1 MKLIRIHQTGAPEVL
16 SYEDGP
22 PPTPGPGQAVL
33 DVQAIGVNFTDVNT
47 RRGGATPP
55 PTLPMTP
62 GREAAGVVSA
72 VGPGV
77 SDVKVGDR
85 VAFCSVTG
93 SYTEQMAV
101 PADVLVKVP
110 EGLDARDAAAVLLQG
125 MTAHYLA
132 YTTYPLAPGDS
143 CLVHAAAGGTG
154 ILLTQMAKR
163 AGAYVFATVSTEE
176 KAQIAREAGADH
188 VINYVQQDF
197 EEEVKKATDGRGVE
211 VVYDAVGK
219 TTFDKSVGSL
229 ARRGLMVLYGQASGP
244 VPPVATG
251 RFGASRS
258 FTRPALGDYTADREE
273 LTWRAAE
280 VFGWVKDGSL
290 KLRIGGTFPLSDAAE
305 SHRQL
310 EGRLSTGKLLLV
322 P

>member
-22 PPTPGPGQAVL
+22 SPTPGPGQAVL

-110 EGLDARDAAAVLLQG
+110 EGLDARDAAAALLQG

-132 YTTYPLAPGDS
+132 FTTYPLAPGDS

-188 VINYVQQDF
+188 VINYAQQDF

-211 VVYDAVGK
+211 VG
-219 TTFDKSVGSL
+219 L
-229 ARRGLMVLYGQASGP
+229 RRRGQ
-244 VPPVATG
+244 
-251 RFGASRS
+251 
-258 FTRPALGDYTADREE
+258 DH
-273 LTWRAAE
+273 
-280 VFGWVKDGSL
+280 
-290 KLRIGGTFPLSDAAE
+290 LRQE
-305 SHRQL
+305 R
-310 EGRLSTGKLLLV
+310 R
-322 P
+322 